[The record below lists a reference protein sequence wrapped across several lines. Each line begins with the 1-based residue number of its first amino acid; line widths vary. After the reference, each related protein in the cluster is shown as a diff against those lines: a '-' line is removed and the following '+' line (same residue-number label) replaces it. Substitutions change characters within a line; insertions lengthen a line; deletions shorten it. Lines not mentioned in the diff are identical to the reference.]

1 MVLENTVM
9 FNFDQLDDAYV
20 RDISD
25 LLLLERRKETE
36 NVKFTAKT
44 RGTSPA
50 SRFGQEV
57 IEPED
62 TMLHC
67 IVDWE
72 D

>member
-1 MVLENTVM
+1 MIDL
-9 FNFDQLDDAYV
+9 LDDVYV

-25 LLLLERRKETE
+25 ILLLERRKEVE
-36 NVKFTAKT
+36 NVRFTAKT

-50 SRFGQEV
+50 SLFGQEV
-57 IEPED
+57 IEPEE

>member
-1 MVLENTVM
+1 M
-9 FNFDQLDDAYV
+9 FDQLDDAFV

-25 LLLLERRKETE
+25 LLLLERRKDVE

-44 RGTSPA
+44 RGTSPV
-50 SRFGQEV
+50 SRFGQLD
-57 IEPED
+57 IEMPED

>member
-1 MVLENTVM
+1 MIDL
-9 FNFDQLDDAYV
+9 LDDVYV

-25 LLLLERRKETE
+25 LLLLERRKEVE

-50 SRFGQEV
+50 SRFGKE
-57 IEPED
+57 EEASPED

-67 IVDWE
+67 LVDLE

>member
-1 MVLENTVM
+1 M
-9 FNFDQLDDAYV
+9 FDELDDVYV

-25 LLLLERRKETE
+25 ILLLERRKELE
-36 NVKFTAKT
+36 NVRFTAKT
-44 RGTSPA
+44 RGTSPV

-62 TMLHC
+62 MMLHC
-67 IVDWE
+67 IVDFE